1 MTDLLDTSTYMDL
14 VRVGVYLRFIFL
26 TLDLDQYID
35 EIDFVRLSSG
45 VVRIFYL

>member
-1 MTDLLDTSTYMDL
+1 MDL
-14 VRVGVYLRFIFL
+14 PTVGVDLRFIFF

-45 VVRIFYL
+45 VVRIVYH